1 MQRSVSKRSSLALK
15 DLRIVQQP
23 KPDTSKTKDLLRRVS
38 QLVNE
43 IKSNPPEP
51 CEGTADDGRYI
62 DLNIFV
68 DNSQISGPSNLVLDD
83 VEVHD
88 DDSKDQNS
96 DMDSSET
103 SSNASERSSSEP
115 DSPVIKKRCLITEL
129 APTDSSPADRQIR

>member
-1 MQRSVSKRSSLALK
+1 MQRSVSKRTSLALK

-62 DLNIFV
+62 DLVSQCIRVPVVMPRELIYPFDWIF
-68 DNSQISGPSNLVLDD
+68 I
-83 VEVHD
+83 
-88 DDSKDQNS
+88 
-96 DMDSSET
+96 
-103 SSNASERSSSEP
+103 
-115 DSPVIKKRCLITEL
+115 EL
-129 APTDSSPADRQIR
+129 SFAFCSLNV